1 MYTYFVKKV
10 IRIVDGDTIDIE
22 IDLGFDLTKKERVR
36 LGGIDTPEK
45 RTKNLEEKAMGL
57 EATEYLTALLDGA
70 PQLTV
75 TTEKDGKFGRMIGT
89 LYLSP
94 DMLPDSSN
102 STGSSINQAM
112 IDDGFAWKYDGGTK
126 HKDLDDLRA
135 KRASNIKFR
144 KDLED
149 FRAKRGVN

>member
-94 DMLPDSSN
+94 DMLPDGSN

-144 KDLED
+144 KDLDD